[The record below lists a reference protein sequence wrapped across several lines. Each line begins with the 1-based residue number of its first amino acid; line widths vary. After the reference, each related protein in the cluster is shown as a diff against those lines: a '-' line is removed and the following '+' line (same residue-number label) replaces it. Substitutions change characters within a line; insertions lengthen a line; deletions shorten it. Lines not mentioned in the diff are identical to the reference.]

1 MEGVQKILEGV
12 QKLVEGVQRRGSS
25 ISEVSSCHISGVV
38 ADLTERRTR
47 REAGDA
53 AARGCLRH

>member
-12 QKLVEGVQRRGSS
+12 QKIL
-25 ISEVSSCHISGVV
+25 EVSRRRRVSSGEVSPCHISGVV

>member
-1 MEGVQKILEGV
+1 M
-12 QKLVEGVQRRGSS
+12 SS
-25 ISEVSSCHISGVV
+25 GEVSSCHISEVSSCHISGVV
-38 ADLTERRTR
+38 ADLTEWRTR